1 MKYILFR
8 LKRFC
13 GFLAGFVFF
22 IAGIF
27 KLLDPVGTGLIMQ
40 EYFHFLH
47 LDFLAPVAKP
57 AGVLFAFVETTVGTA
72 LVTGVWR
79 KVTVFVALAFQLL
92 FTLLTLMLVIFNPQM
107 DCGCFGEAIHLTHI
121 QTFLKNLVL
130 LAMLLAFAFPLRHL
144 GGPKKHKYASFAIVT
159 VSVFAFGTYSWLRI
173 PLVDYTAFKP
183 AVALQAGHAF
193 ETAYEDMFETVFVY
207 EKDGQIQE
215 YDLGHL
221 PDSTWDFVET
231 KTVMKKGFEESVVSL
246 SFSDDDGEYRD
257 TLAVRGK
264 VMVMSVYDAGMKS
277 SRWVEVADFLQ
288 EAARTGFRPLLLVAS
303 TPQNMSEILAGL
315 PAKTSAIIEDNLYYS
330 DRKTLITMNRSN
342 AGVTYFSDGY
352 LVCKWAGRA
361 LPDVTEL
368 EELHSGDD
376 TELIIGNDTSAD
388 LAFQAFLLYVFA
400 VMLLL

>member
-1 MKYILFR
+1 
-8 LKRFC
+8 
-13 GFLAGFVFF
+13 
-22 IAGIF
+22 
-27 KLLDPVGTGLIMQ
+27 
-40 EYFHFLH
+40 
-47 LDFLAPVAKP
+47 
-57 AGVLFAFVETTVGTA
+57 
-72 LVTGVWR
+72 
-79 KVTVFVALAFQLL
+79 
-92 FTLLTLMLVIFNPQM
+92 
-107 DCGCFGEAIHLTHI
+107 
-121 QTFLKNLVL
+121 
-130 LAMLLAFAFPLRHL
+130 
-144 GGPKKHKYASFAIVT
+144 
-159 VSVFAFGTYSWLRI
+159 
-173 PLVDYTAFKP
+173 
-183 AVALQAGHAF
+183 
-193 ETAYEDMFETVFVY
+193 MFETVFVY
-207 EKDGQIQE
+207 EKDGQTQE

-221 PDSTWDFVET
+221 PDSTWNFVET
-231 KTVMKKGFEESVVSL
+231 KTVMKKGFDESVVSL

-264 VMVMSVYDAGMKS
+264 VMVMSVYDAGMES

-303 TPQNMSEILAGL
+303 TPQHMSEILAGL
-315 PAKTSAIIEDNLYYS
+315 PAETSAIVEDNLYYS

-368 EELHSGDD
+368 EKLHSGDD